1 MTILLLYFFLL
12 IWIPFISFSCLIAL
26 ARTSKMMLNTVGE
39 MGFVVLF
46 LILGEMLSAFHYLV
60 SSRFVKYG
68 LYYIE
73 VCFLCAAF

>member
-1 MTILLLYFFLL
+1 
-12 IWIPFISFSCLIAL
+12 
-26 ARTSKMMLNTVGE
+26 MMLNTVGE

-68 LYYIE
+68 LYYME